1 MSDTITIVG
10 NIVSDLEERTT
21 RGGDA
26 VAAFRVASGERKYDR
41 DRGEWIDVH
50 TNFYSV
56 SVFGELGRHALA
68 SLRKG
73 QRVLLTGRLRLREW
87 ETDAKR
93 GVSADITAS
102 AIGHDLRWGVTSFDR
117 PRTAAPTTS
126 DPSPERQ
133 EDAWAV
139 PDIGAAEGLG
149 DGDLSASAP
158 GPIDG
163 AVADAPSETPTAEP
177 ALVGHADA
185 QPF

>member
-1 MSDTITIVG
+1 MSDTITVVG
-10 NIVSDLEERTT
+10 NIVSELEERTT

-26 VAAFRVASGERKYDR
+26 VAAFRIASGERKYDR
-41 DRGEWIDVH
+41 ERGEWIDVH
-50 TNFYSV
+50 TNFYSI

-93 GVSADITAS
+93 GLSADITAS

-117 PRTAAPTTS
+117 PRAVTS
-126 DPSPERQ
+126 DQAPATGGDE
-133 EDAWAV
+133 WAV
-139 PDIGAAEGLG
+139 PDIEAEGG
-149 DGDLSASAP
+149 SGQAAADGGPLLEPAVDAASTDAAP
-158 GPIDG
+158 D
-163 AVADAPSETPTAEP
+163 AEP
-177 ALVGHADA
+177 ALAA